1 MNSNGQAQTSVASA
15 PDFRVQISARFLK
28 DPAVSPTAKLFLAI
42 LRAYADTR
50 TGVSYV
56 TAATLQKLLRC
67 SRGKREAAQRE
78 MVESGWLKLAWLR
91 GQRGKWARRV
101 FVVAEPTSP
110 PLLVFTAAVKSSN
123 KYSVP
128 KVRLGQVINTQKL

>member
-1 MNSNGQAQTSVASA
+1 ML
-15 PDFRVQISARFLK
+15 FRS
-28 DPAVSPTAKLFLAI
+28 
-42 LRAYADTR
+42 
-50 TGVSYV
+50 SYV

-123 KYSVP
+123 NYSVP
-128 KVRLGQVINTQKL
+128 KVRSGQVINTQKL